1 MSSYQETQNPNGNVQ
16 SFDTIYAAA
25 LQVIV
30 VASANTVSGLNTH
43 KAPGVT
49 ASELTRH
56 LSHIVVVAYVLRDR
70 RRILHIMRFLH
81 HLHRCP

>member
-30 VASANTVSGLNTH
+30 VASANTVSDLNIH
-43 KAPGVT
+43 KALGVT

-56 LSHIVVVAYVLRDR
+56 LSHSGR
-70 RRILHIMRFLH
+70 RL
-81 HLHRCP
+81 CTP